1 MREKLEKILSR
12 VAVTTLQQ
20 LAFIFSFPEDERNNI
35 DLDSTVGARIFF
47 NGPSSGF
54 LSVII
59 SKQVL
64 PELTA
69 NILGV
74 DEEETTSDQQHD
86 ALKETINIICGNLLP
101 DIFGKQIIFNIDS
114 PKIIPPAEAI
124 KEKDEY
130 KVAFMVKLSLD
141 NGQCDLFLFVD
152 GQIPEDAIVNSE

>member
-1 MREKLEKILSR
+1 MREKLENILSR
-12 VAVTTLQQ
+12 VAVMTLEQ
-20 LAFIFSFPEDERNNI
+20 LAFIFAFPEDEGNEI
-35 DLDSTVGARIFF
+35 QQDSAVAVIIAFR
-47 NGPSSGF
+47 GPFSGF
-54 LSVII
+54 LLLTV

-74 DEEETTSDQQHD
+74 DEEETTSDQQYD

-101 DIFGKQIIFNIDS
+101 DIFGKQVIFNIDS

-130 KVAFMVKLSLD
+130 KAASMVKLSLD

-152 GQIPEDAIVNSE
+152 GQIPEDAIVSSE

>member
-1 MREKLEKILSR
+1 MREKFENILSR
-12 VAVTTLQQ
+12 VAVITLEQ
-20 LAFIFSFPEDERNNI
+20 LAFIFAFPEDEGNEMQQ
-35 DLDSTVGARIFF
+35 DSAVAVSIAFR
-47 NGPSSGF
+47 GPFSGF
-54 LSVII
+54 LLLTV

-101 DIFGKQIIFNIDS
+101 AIFGKQLIFDIDP
-114 PKIIPPAEAI
+114 PKTISSAEAI
-124 KEKDEY
+124 KKKD
-130 KVAFMVKLSLD
+130 KSKTAPMVKLALD
-141 NGQCDLFLFVD
+141 DGQCDLLLFVD

>member
-1 MREKLEKILSR
+1 MREKLKNILSR
-12 VAVTTLQQ
+12 VAVMTLEQ
-20 LAFIFSFPEDERNNI
+20 LAFIFAFPEDEGNEI
-35 DLDSTVGARIFF
+35 QQDSAVAVIIAFR
-47 NGPSSGF
+47 GPFSGF
-54 LSVII
+54 LSVIT

-74 DEEETTSDQQHD
+74 DEEETTLDQQYD

-101 DIFGKQIIFNIDS
+101 AIFGKQLIFDIDS

-130 KVAFMVKLSLD
+130 KAASMVKLALD
-141 NGQCDLFLFVD
+141 DGQCDLFLFVD